1 MTKATNKAYD
11 ERLDTMEG
19 MEGEKT
25 LQRHQARKDVQQV
38 RVMKDKVMTDEKSVL
53 IIWKEYYIGLMNGE
67 NESDGK

>member
-1 MTKATNKAYD
+1 
-11 ERLDTMEG
+11 

-25 LQRHQARKDVQQV
+25 FHRLARQRHQARKDVQQV
-38 RVMKDKVMTDEKSVL
+38 RVMKDKVMTDEESVL